1 MLASLVDANSIME
14 VALFSSDNLPG
25 LLPQIN
31 DLPKLLS
38 VYSENNEVFSSKR
51 ILAVAGTRQP
61 TYLAENLCKQIVEW
75 AKDVDVVLVT
85 GLAYGVD
92 QLINNYAVQLGV
104 KTIGVLAQP
113 IPDSQNLTGIHK
125 KMIALGGALVS
136 EVQKDNGW
144 GKYLYI
150 KRNRII
156 AGLAP
161 ATLIV
166 QAGKPS
172 GSLHTAD
179 FAADY
184 NREVFTFPGLP
195 LMPEYAGN
203 NWLIKNHKAQ
213 AIEHIYE
220 LGVQIGWTDN
230 KNLEQKLNGQ
240 IEIEPFQNYL
250 PPYAAK
256 VYNILRERALGLPA
270 ICDIMQVDYR
280 EIQQAVYFLQM
291 MRLIRPNSRQNYEIS
306 NSRIASQ
313 G

>member
-1 MLASLVDANSIME
+1 MVSLSPDNFPELLQRIDDIPRTLSI
-14 VALFSSDNLPG
+14 
-25 LLPQIN
+25 
-31 DLPKLLS
+31 
-38 VYSENNEVFSSKR
+38 YSENSSVLNNKR
-51 ILAVAGTRQP
+51 MLAVAGTRKP
-61 TYLAENLCKQIVEW
+61 TFLGENLCKQIVEW
-75 AKDVDVVLVT
+75 AKDVDIVLVT
-85 GLAYGVD
+85 GLAYGID
-92 QLINNYAVQLGV
+92 EIINNYALQLGV

-113 IPDSQNLTGIHK
+113 LPEKENLTGIHK
-125 KMIALGGALVS
+125 KMIELGGALVS
-136 EVQKDNGW
+136 EVLKDQGW

-161 ATLIV
+161 AALIV

-220 LGVQIGWTDN
+220 LGVYMNWADSR
-230 KNLEQKLNGQ
+230 NLQQKLSGQ
-240 IEIEPFQNYL
+240 LQLEPFQNYL

-256 VYNILRERALGLPA
+256 VYNLLRERALGLAA